1 LAFGAGKFVTISA
14 TSGTKAATID
24 YAINATSFVLPV
36 VAPKA
41 GTTAYVKAT

>member
-1 LAFGAGKFVTISA
+1 MVSSTTGTI
-14 TSGTKAATID
+14 AATID
-24 YAINATSFVLPV
+24 YAVNATSFVLPV